1 MLRLSLIING
11 SLLLCT
17 AHWQIV
23 QVQVCHGKDQAGP
36 SQASE
41 SMIRTMVDDQDDPLS
56 IQ

>member
-11 SLLLCT
+11 SLLLLRT
-17 AHWQIV
+17 AQI
-23 QVQVCHGKDQAGP
+23 VCHGKDQAG
-36 SQASE
+36 QASE